1 MSETISGKTEDVSLK
16 RRGRKAVKENYFD
29 VREETAV
36 RKFLIAESSEEK
48 NKIYNEFLRAPL
60 DKMISSIIR
69 RYKLY
74 RKDMDFE
81 EIHVDTHSFLI

>member
-48 NKIYNEFLRAPL
+48 
-60 DKMISSIIR
+60 
-69 RYKLY
+69 Y
-74 RKDMDFE
+74 R
-81 EIHVDTHSFLI
+81 